1 MIFDYLVEMREPE
14 PHSLSNGFVNPEE
27 IKAKTSMYSYHTATV
42 IILIKERLEIFFIS
56 PP

>member
-1 MIFDYLVEMREPE
+1 MIFDYLVEMREPK